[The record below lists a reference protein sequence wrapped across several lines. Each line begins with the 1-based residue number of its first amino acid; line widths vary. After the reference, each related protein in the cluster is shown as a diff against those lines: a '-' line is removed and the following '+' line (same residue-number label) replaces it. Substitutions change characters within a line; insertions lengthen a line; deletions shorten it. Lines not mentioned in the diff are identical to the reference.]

1 MGQPFRGYT
10 KDCLL
15 GDEVAQPLGEFT
27 CCLVPA
33 GGLMERDS
41 IADEISNENI
51 ASVDMINIYMCIH
64 LTCAQIMNITEHLAQ
79 VIYIIWIY
87 VGVYAYMSIYIL

>member
-1 MGQPFRGYT
+1 
-10 KDCLL
+10 
-15 GDEVAQPLGEFT
+15 
-27 CCLVPA
+27 
-33 GGLMERDS
+33 MERDS

-51 ASVDMINIYMCIH
+51 ASVDIINIYIYMCIH
-64 LTCAQIMNITEHLAQ
+64 LTYAQIMNITEHLAQ